1 MKNDYI
7 CFIIIILFLGI
18 GLGSCRAKKNIQ
30 RVEEASAGNERIER
44 VVDTAR
50 TVEISTE
57 TEDIRGSEID
67 QIYTKITDYD
77 STGTVIRRVSEE
89 WRNRQSADMAI
100 RDRRQGAVSVTGKRV
115 VIEERDTSHVLTNE
129 ITNTDTDSRLIQGTE
144 WIWVILSIT
153 LILAVIIYMIYNKI
167 NL

>member
-1 MKNDYI
+1 MKNDHIY
-7 CFIIIILFLGI
+7 FIIIILLGI
-18 GLGSCRAKKNIQ
+18 GICSCRAKKNIQ
-30 RVEEASAGNERIER
+30 RVEEASAGTERIEQ
-44 VVDTAR
+44 VIDTAR

-57 TEDIRGSEID
+57 REDIRGSEID

-100 RDRRQGAVSVTGKRV
+100 RDRRQESVSVTAKQV
-115 VIEERDTSHVLTNE
+115 VIEERDTSQVSINE
-129 ITNTDTDSRLIQGTE
+129 ITNTDTDSRLIHGSE

-153 LILAVIIYMIYNKI
+153 LVLAVIIYMIYNKI